1 MYLPE
6 LHLNGHLI
14 LWPTEILFLPPKLK
28 VSPIK
33 MSSRVTL
40 HERGRLRNSLSR
52 CCPKALSTLSA
63 RLWGKEDETE
73 EKGLEL
79 SKLNIAGGDSLL
91 SEL

>member
-1 MYLPE
+1 M
-6 LHLNGHLI
+6 
-14 LWPTEILFLPPKLK
+14 WPAEILFLPPKLK
-28 VSPIK
+28 ASPIK
-33 MSSRVTL
+33 MSSRVAL

-79 SKLNIAGGDSLL
+79 SKLNIAGGDGLL

>member
-1 MYLPE
+1 M
-6 LHLNGHLI
+6 
-14 LWPTEILFLPPKLK
+14 
-28 VSPIK
+28 
-33 MSSRVTL
+33 
-40 HERGRLRNSLSR
+40 SR
-52 CCPKALSTLSA
+52 CCPKALSPLSA